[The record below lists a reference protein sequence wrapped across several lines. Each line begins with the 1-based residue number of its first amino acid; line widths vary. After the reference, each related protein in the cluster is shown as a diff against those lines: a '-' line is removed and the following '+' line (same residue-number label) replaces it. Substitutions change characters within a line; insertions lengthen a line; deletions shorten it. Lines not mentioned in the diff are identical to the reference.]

1 MPVDTKH
8 KDYLAMVSEWEKIT
22 HCCACE
28 KVVHAQGEVY
38 LSRLSGMSD
47 DAYDAYKARAAF
59 VMFTKRTIE
68 AFVGMVMRKQVEIN
82 GFEST
87 NIDGKGNDLNHYVGS
102 LLKHFLMY
110 GRCGTLVDLPE
121 VTEVI
126 TVADEINKNVFPR
139 LLFYGVND
147 VINWRTSVINN
158 IEVLS
163 MVVLREKIAKP
174 NTDEFDTEEEYQY
187 RVLDLVDGLYRQR
200 LFDKDSNVVT
210 EVYPKHNSEPLQ
222 FIPFK
227 IHGGIAI
234 DYPPLLSVADQNLHH
249 YQQDADYKHGLHYV
263 ALPTPWVTG
272 MSKDDPNSPRSIGP
286 TTLWFLDEGC
296 TCGMLEF
303 TGAGLMQIAKAM
315 ETTVETIVILASR
328 ILAPEK
334 SSNDESALAAAIRS
348 NAETSSL
355 AGIVSALSKEITE
368 MIRIV
373 SWWSNKDPEKVKINI
388 NSDFMPAVL
397 TGSDML
403 SYVTAW
409 IKGAISYE
417 TLFDT
422 LKSGD
427 VVAGDRIIDDEIKA
441 ISEEQ
446 KKRLVDEVAKT
457 EKMKKAEGET
467 EEEEDPDLPKAED
480 AEPKLDRRIS

>member
-1 MPVDTKH
+1 
-8 KDYLAMVSEWEKIT
+8 
-22 HCCACE
+22 
-28 KVVHAQGEVY
+28 
-38 LSRLSGMSD
+38 
-47 DAYDAYKARAAF
+47 
-59 VMFTKRTIE
+59 
-68 AFVGMVMRKQVEIN
+68 
-82 GFEST
+82 
-87 NIDGKGNDLNHYVGS
+87 
-102 LLKHFLMY
+102 
-110 GRCGTLVDLPE
+110 
-121 VTEVI
+121 
-126 TVADEINKNVFPR
+126 
-139 LLFYGVND
+139 
-147 VINWRTSVINN
+147 
-158 IEVLS
+158 
-163 MVVLREKIAKP
+163 
-174 NTDEFDTEEEYQY
+174 
-187 RVLDLVDGLYRQR
+187 
-200 LFDKDSNVVT
+200 
-210 EVYPKHNSEPLQ
+210 
-222 FIPFK
+222 
-227 IHGGIAI
+227 
-234 DYPPLLSVADQNLHH
+234 
-249 YQQDADYKHGLHYV
+249 
-263 ALPTPWVTG
+263 
-272 MSKDDPNSPRSIGP
+272 
-286 TTLWFLDEGC
+286 
-296 TCGMLEF
+296 MLEF

-446 KKRLVDEVAKT
+446 KKRLADEVAKT

-467 EEEEDPDLPKAED
+467 EEEDPDLPKAGD